1 MGRVDV
7 ASLSQQT
14 PFGTS
19 LESCFSVASAAM
31 GECLSVGDE

>member
-14 PFGTS
+14 PFGTL
-19 LESCFSVASAAM
+19 LESCFSAVTA
-31 GECLSVGDE
+31 VI

>member
-14 PFGTS
+14 PFGTL
-19 LESCFSVASAAM
+19 LESCFSAAPAAM
-31 GECLSVGDE
+31 GECLSVGDK